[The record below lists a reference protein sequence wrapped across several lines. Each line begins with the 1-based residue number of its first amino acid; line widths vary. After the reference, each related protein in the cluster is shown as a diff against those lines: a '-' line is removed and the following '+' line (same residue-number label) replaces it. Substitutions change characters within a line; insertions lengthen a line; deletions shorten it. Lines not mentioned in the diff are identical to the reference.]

1 MKCILAQHFN
11 KRFWNELLQAQT
23 IINERIKITNLLK
36 LKYSK
41 KIIITLLLN
50 VKTILAYNNRINIK
64 QQTIDMWILNKLKSN
79 DGFIESLKQCL
90 TLLNVI
96 WMH

>member
-1 MKCILAQHFN
+1 M
-11 KRFWNELLQAQT
+11 
-23 IINERIKITNLLK
+23 

-50 VKTILAYNNRINIK
+50 VKTISTYNNRINIK

-79 DGFIESLKQCL
+79 DGFIESLN
-90 TLLNVI
+90 NV
-96 WMH
+96 

>member
-1 MKCILAQHFN
+1 M
-11 KRFWNELLQAQT
+11 
-23 IINERIKITNLLK
+23 

-50 VKTILAYNNRINIK
+50 VKTISTYNNRINIK

-79 DGFIESLKQCL
+79 NGFIESLKQCL

-96 WMH
+96 